1 MMFIAAATHKIKSG
15 LRQADNNVVA
25 IVSNGYT
32 NMEIGI
38 LETYKDR
45 FEIELMMIQ
54 NQSQMVSLLNRD
66 RENTKIQDLYFY
78 THGYPG
84 TS

>member
-1 MMFIAAATHKIKSG
+1 
-15 LRQADNNVVA
+15 
-25 IVSNGYT
+25 
-32 NMEIGI
+32 MEIGI

-45 FEIELMMIQ
+45 FEIELMIIQ

-78 THGYPG
+78 TIRIY
-84 TS
+84 TSF